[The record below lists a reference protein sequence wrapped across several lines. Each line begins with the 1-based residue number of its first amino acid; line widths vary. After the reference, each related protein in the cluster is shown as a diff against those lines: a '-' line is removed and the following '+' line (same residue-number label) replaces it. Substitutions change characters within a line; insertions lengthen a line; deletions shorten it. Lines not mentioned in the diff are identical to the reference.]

1 MLLCVRTTI
10 DLPDDLLVELKKR
23 AASSRRTL
31 KAVIEDSLRQAV
43 ARRGAGRKAGPIRL
57 TTYGAGGLQP
67 GVDLDDGAA
76 LLDVMS

>member
-31 KAVIEDSLRQAV
+31 KAIIEDSLRQAV
-43 ARRGAGRKAGPIRL
+43 ARRGPGRKTRPVRL
-57 TTYGAGGLQP
+57 TTYGEGGLQP

-76 LLDVMS
+76 LLDLMG